1 MGNCDSFFL
10 RNYWDKEIMNRISF
24 VYIFFACLCYNSY
37 AQQSINYTLKNSCI
51 ESVSYSLDS
60 DSQYAIFI
68 QMTPDCALEFK
79 IFTSENIGKSLQV
92 LKNGH
97 LIVEAVIRGEIDSG
111 LISIDNLQDSK
122 EVLEYLKILI
132 E

>member
-1 MGNCDSFFL
+1 
-10 RNYWDKEIMNRISF
+10 
-24 VYIFFACLCYNSY
+24 
-37 AQQSINYTLKNSCI
+37 
-51 ESVSYSLDS
+51 
-60 DSQYAIFI
+60 
-68 QMTPDCALEFK
+68 MTPDCALEFK
-79 IFTSENIGKSLQV
+79 SFTSENIGKSLQV

-97 LIVEAVIRGEIDSG
+97 LIVEAEIKGEIDSG